1 MSVAEVRVDIRP
13 TTSIDPRTPT
23 LSGAYLD
30 LEDVTITFG
39 DAWRSDWRPSA
50 LESIDNLASALDD
63 LRKRVAE
70 GMAEPTATRRG
81 GWPVRVP

>member
-13 TTSIDPRTPT
+13 TTSIDPRTP
-23 LSGAYLD
+23 LVGAYLD
-30 LEDVTITFG
+30 LDDVTITFG
-39 DAWRSDWRPSA
+39 DAWRGDWRPSA

-63 LRKRVAE
+63 LRKRVAD

-81 GWPVRVP
+81 DWPVRA